1 MHTWPGQK
9 ISLGHQSCFGGRA
22 AWLGSG
28 WSSGAVGL
36 GTEVETPVGVPVVV
50 AARLVVPTLPVDE
63 REAEVA
69 VLILLDALVAVAVV
83 WLVLV
88 SA

>member
-9 ISLGHQSCFGGRA
+9 ISLGHQSCLGGRA

-36 GTEVETPVGVPVVV
+36 GTAVETLVGVPAV
-50 AARLVVPTLPVDE
+50 AAEVLAVP
-63 REAEVA
+63 VA
-69 VLILLDALVAVAVV
+69 VALRVDVRVLELVAVVV
-83 WLVLV
+83 LASVVVTVVLV